1 MQLSVTLGGSHPYSL
16 LLTYA
21 LLQTVEVTV
30 DRMHELD
37 GLSAAH
43 LKIPP
48 YSACCTDA
56 TKLADA
62 SKLQSGYFLLFF
74 LVANRVQYVELP
86 RLLLFSCVFRLF
98 ATSARNSHFLLFPSS
113 AALGRAGL
121 EAHGRAGLGGA
132 AAQRLR

>member
-1 MQLSVTLGGSHPYSL
+1 MRHH
-16 LLTYA
+16 A

-62 SKLQSGYFLLFF
+62 SKLQSGYILLYFL
-74 LVANRVQYVELP
+74 
-86 RLLLFSCVFRLF
+86 
-98 ATSARNSHFLLFPSS
+98 
-113 AALGRAGL
+113 
-121 EAHGRAGLGGA
+121 
-132 AAQRLR
+132 